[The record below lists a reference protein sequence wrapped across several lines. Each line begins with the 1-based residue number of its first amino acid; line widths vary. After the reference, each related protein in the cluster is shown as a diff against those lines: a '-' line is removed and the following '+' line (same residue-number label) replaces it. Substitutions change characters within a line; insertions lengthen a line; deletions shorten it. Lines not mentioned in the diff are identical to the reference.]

1 MNPIVGLIFAI
12 IAFTVFVISLRSYI
26 HRRQE
31 KKRQQ
36 QEQHINDKDG
46 DRKEMM

>member
-12 IAFTVFVISLRSYI
+12 LMFIVFVISLRSYI
-26 HRRQE
+26 RRRQE

-36 QEQHINDKDG
+36 QEQCIEDEDG
-46 DRKEMM
+46 DREEIM

>member
-12 IAFTVFVISLRSYI
+12 IAFAVFVISLRSLI
-26 HRRQE
+26 RSRQE

-36 QEQHINDKDG
+36 QEQYIRDEDG